1 MNYKPVMLAILDGW
15 GLAPESEGNAVAR
28 AHTPHMDSYWQRY
41 PHTELEASGEAVGLP
56 KGQIGNSEVGHL
68 NIGAGRVVKQS
79 LPYIQAAID
88 SSTFFENA
96 VLSDLLD
103 KSNALH
109 LLGLLSDGG
118 VHSDIQHLMA
128 LLELAAQR
136 HITTYVHVFSD
147 GRDVSPDSGLGF
159 VEQLEQKITQL
170 QDTHHADIRIAT
182 VTGRYYAMDRDKR
195 WERIKS
201 AYDAVVCGEAAHQAA
216 SASEAV
222 AAAYARGETDEFIQ
236 ATIIGDA
243 VRMQDGDGVFFYN
256 FRADRAR
263 QLSYALL
270 GEDNW
275 QEFTRCTRSKIHYA
289 SMMEYAE
296 DLQQPF
302 AFALPEISQPLA
314 EVLATAGKQQYHT
327 AETEKYPHVTYF
339 FNAKVEEAFSGE
351 SRQIVPSPKVATYDL
366 QPEMSAPA
374 LTAATLQRIQ
384 QHDDDFLL
392 INYANPDMVGHT
404 GDVNA
409 AIQACQAV
417 DAGLGQLVEAML
429 AKDGVVIVIADH
441 GNAEKMLT
449 EQGKPHTAH
458 TTNRVPCIL
467 ISKDATLQL
476 QAETGIL
483 GDVAPTVLQLLG
495 VAQPDVM
502 TGTSL
507 LL

>member
-1 MNYKPVMLAILDGW
+1 MNHNAVMLVILDGW

-28 AHTPHMDSYWQRY
+28 ASTPHMDSYWQRY
-41 PHTELEASGEAVGLP
+41 PHTKLEASGEAVGLP

-68 NIGAGRVVKQS
+68 NIGAGRIVKQS
-79 LPYIQAAID
+79 LPYIQAEID
-88 SSTFFENA
+88 SGAFFQNA
-96 VLSDLLD
+96 VLTDLLK
-103 KSNALH
+103 KSKTLH

-136 HITTYVHVFSD
+136 QMKTYVHVFTD
-147 GRDVSPDSGLGF
+147 GRDVAPDSALGF
-159 VEQLEQKITQL
+159 VEQLEQHIHQL
-170 QDTHHADIRIAT
+170 QNSHHADIRIAT

-195 WERIKS
+195 WQRIKS
-201 AYDAVVCGEAAHQAA
+201 AYDAVVCGEAPYQAA
-216 SASEAV
+216 SAREAV
-222 AAAYARGETDEFIQ
+222 QAAYARGETDEFIQ
-236 ATIIGDA
+236 ATIIGEA
-243 VRMQDGDGVFFYN
+243 VSMQDDDGVFCYN
-256 FRADRAR
+256 FRADRVR

-270 GEDNW
+270 GGEDW
-275 QEFTRCTRSKIHYA
+275 QEFSRCARPKIHYA
-289 SMMEYAE
+289 AMMEYDE
-296 DLQQPF
+296 VLQQPF

-339 FNAKVEEAFSGE
+339 FNAKVEEAFAGE

-366 QPEMSAPA
+366 QPEMSAPE
-374 LTAATLQRIQ
+374 LTAATLERIQ

-429 AKDGVVIVIADH
+429 AKDGVVMVIADH

-458 TTNRVPCIL
+458 TTNLVPCIL
-467 ISKDATLQL
+467 ISNDETLQL

-495 VAQPDVM
+495 VAQPEVM
-502 TGTSL
+502 TGRSL
-507 LL
+507 L